1 VRQELQFQAVSK
13 MTLFYPEYAREAAWE
28 DGRHNRRNRHKENNG
43 SRADP
48 DARLPPTG
56 MIFE

>member
-1 VRQELQFQAVSK
+1 

-28 DGRHNRRNRHKENNG
+28 DGRHNRRNRHKKSNG